1 MAIKANACDLLFY
14 RTVLVFYRSLP
25 GELPN
30 RLVELN
36 KSGASEEEIY
46 KAHNAYDGMRD
57 GMLFGDLSRGY
68 ALFGNGI

>member
-46 KAHNAYDGMRD
+46 KA
-57 GMLFGDLSRGY
+57 
-68 ALFGNGI
+68 LFGNGI